1 MVKKRRQRAALF
13 LLCFFCLPLLTGC
26 SGKMTPK
33 KLMKAME
40 KNLAKTTSVTTTLEM
55 DIKLEKLLHAT
66 SISMDMQME
75 NTADPKAGHAK
86 GSAEVNFS
94 GTKLGSEIE
103 IYQVTEN
110 NEHVTYSSMYNEWS
124 REVSGGTGSGSFD
137 GSLFHAEDASLD
149 NFRVAREPVEISGQ
163 ACYEMYGTITGTE
176 FLQFMGLYMIE
187 AFGLVEIPDESAVL
201 EMQIPITIDVY
212 KEELLPARIKVDM
225 TDVMNEMYEKY
236 DMRTDVN
243 DFTIKLG
250 YTGFNEV
257 EEIQVPEEVKAACKQ

>member
-1 MVKKRRQRAALF
+1 MVKKRIQRATLF
-13 LLCFFCLPLLTGC
+13 LLCFSCLLLLSGC
-26 SGKMTPK
+26 SGKVTPK

-40 KNLAKTTSVTTTLEM
+40 KNLSETTSVTTTLEM
-55 DIKLEKLLHAT
+55 DIKLEKVLHTT

-75 NTADPKAGHAK
+75 NTAEPKAGHAK
-86 GSAEVNFS
+86 GNAEVNFS

-110 NEHVTYSSMYNEWS
+110 DEHVTYSSMYDEWS
-124 REVSGGTGSGSFD
+124 REVSEGTGSGSFD
-137 GSLFHAEDASLD
+137 GSLFHAEDDSLE
-149 NFRVAREPVEISGQ
+149 NFRVAEEPVEVSRRE
-163 ACYEMYGTITGTE
+163 CYEMYGTITGTE
-176 FLQFMGLYMIE
+176 FLQFIGLDMIE

-212 KEELLPARIKVDM
+212 KEELLPARVKVDM
-225 TDVMNEMYEKY
+225 TDVMNEMYERY

-250 YTGFNEV
+250 YTGFDEV
-257 EEIQVPEEVKAACKQ
+257 KEIRVPEEVKAACE